1 MVSVEIKFKLLCR
14 SSLSPEAYKKHI
26 FLCLSI
32 IRYCSFRYGK
42 ELNALWTLDF
52 NHPLIK
58 MIDIW
63 NEKYRPK
70 KLSDIVGQEAN
81 TRKIESFVK
90 HRQLPHII
98 LAGPAGT
105 GKTTTAICTA
115 IELFGENWKENF
127 LELNASNERGI
138 DVIRENVKDFAR
150 IMPSNDLGFKII
162 FLDEADQLT
171 PEAQAA
177 LRRTMEIYSS
187 TTRFIFSCNY
197 SSQIILPIQ
206 SRTVVLRYK
215 PIKAEDMI
223 KRIRIIADNEGFQMD
238 QDSLEAIT
246 EISEGDLRKAV
257 NILQTIKSSGELSAA
272 KIYEISG
279 LANPKEF
286 KALLSKAVSGLFED
300 SREMLDTM
308 MIEYGLSG
316 MDIIRGLH
324 SAIRKEQI
332 SPKQKVQIIMAI
344 GESEFRLVEGSS
356 DLIQMDALLARLSY
370 IGQEFN

>member
-1 MVSVEIKFKLLCR
+1 
-14 SSLSPEAYKKHI
+14 
-26 FLCLSI
+26 
-32 IRYCSFRYGK
+32 
-42 ELNALWTLDF
+42 
-52 NHPLIK
+52 

-63 NEKYRPK
+63 IEKYRPT

-81 TRKIESFVK
+81 IRKIESFVRHK
-90 HRQLPHII
+90 QLPHLIF
-98 LAGPAGT
+98 AGPAGT
-105 GKTTTAICTA
+105 GKTTTAICIA
-115 IELFGENWKENF
+115 IELFGEDWKENF

-150 IMPSNDLGFKII
+150 IMPSNPLGYKII

-177 LRRTMEIYSS
+177 LRRTMEIYSA

-206 SRTVVLRYK
+206 SRTVVMRFK
-215 PIKAEDMI
+215 PIKSADMMS
-223 KRIRIIADNEGFQMD
+223 RIRTIAAEEGFEI
-238 QDSLEAIT
+238 DSDALEAVT
-246 EISEGDLRKAV
+246 EISEGDMRKAL

-286 KALLSKAVSGLFED
+286 KSLLSKAISGLFED
-300 SREMLDTM
+300 AREMLDTM
-308 MIEYGLSG
+308 MVENGLSG

-324 SAIRKEQI
+324 SSVRKELI
-332 SPKQKVQIIMAI
+332 SPKQKVQIIMAL
-344 GESEFRLVEGSS
+344 GEAEFRVVEGSS
-356 DLIQMDALLARLSY
+356 DLIQLDALLAKLAY

>member
-1 MVSVEIKFKLLCR
+1 
-14 SSLSPEAYKKHI
+14 
-26 FLCLSI
+26 
-32 IRYCSFRYGK
+32 
-42 ELNALWTLDF
+42 
-52 NHPLIK
+52 

-63 NEKYRPK
+63 IEKYRPTR
-70 KLSDIVGQEAN
+70 LSDVVGQEAN
-81 TRKIESFVK
+81 IRKIESFVRHK
-90 HRQLPHII
+90 QLPHLIF
-98 LAGPAGT
+98 AGPAGT
-105 GKTTTAICTA
+105 GKTTTAICIA
-115 IELFGENWKENF
+115 MELFGEDWKENF

-150 IMPSNDLGFKII
+150 IMPSNPLGYKII

-206 SRTVVLRYK
+206 SRTVVMRFK
-215 PIKAEDMI
+215 PIKAEEMMG
-223 KRIRIIADNEGFQMD
+223 RIRKIAEAEGFEID
-238 QDSLEAIT
+238 GAALEAVV
-246 EISEGDLRKAV
+246 EISEGDMRKAL
-257 NILQTIKSSGELSAA
+257 NILQTIKSSGEVSAT

-286 KALLSKAVSGLFED
+286 RSLLSKAVSGLFEEA
-300 SREMLDTM
+300 REMLDTM
-308 MIEYGLSG
+308 MVENGLSG

-324 SAIRKEQI
+324 SSVRKELI
-332 SPKQKVQIIMAI
+332 PPKQKVQVIMAL
-344 GESEFRLVEGSS
+344 GEAEYRVVEGSS
-356 DLIQMDALLARLSY
+356 DLIQLDALLAKLAY

>member
-1 MVSVEIKFKLLCR
+1 
-14 SSLSPEAYKKHI
+14 
-26 FLCLSI
+26 
-32 IRYCSFRYGK
+32 
-42 ELNALWTLDF
+42 
-52 NHPLIK
+52 

-63 NEKYRPK
+63 IEKYRPK
-70 KLSDIVGQEAN
+70 KLSDVVGQDSN
-81 TRKIESFVK
+81 TKKIESFVK
-90 HRQLPHII
+90 HRQLPHLI

-206 SRTVVLRYK
+206 SRCVVMRFK
-215 PIKAEDMI
+215 PLKPEDMI
-223 KRIRIIADNEGFQMD
+223 RRINIISESEGFQMD

-246 EISEGDLRKAV
+246 EISEGDLRKAL
-257 NILQTIKSSGELSAA
+257 NILQTIKSSGELSAS

-286 KALLSKAVSGLFED
+286 KSLISKAVGGLFED
-300 SREMLDTM
+300 SREMLDTL
-308 MIEYGLSG
+308 MIENGLSG

-324 SAIRKEQI
+324 SAVRREQI
-332 SPKQKVQIIMAI
+332 SPKQKVQIIMAL
-344 GESEFRLVEGSS
+344 GEAEFRIVEGSS
-356 DLIQMDALLARLSY
+356 DLIQLDALIAKLAY

>member
-1 MVSVEIKFKLLCR
+1 
-14 SSLSPEAYKKHI
+14 
-26 FLCLSI
+26 
-32 IRYCSFRYGK
+32 
-42 ELNALWTLDF
+42 
-52 NHPLIK
+52 

-63 NEKYRPK
+63 IEKYRPK
-70 KLSDIVGQEAN
+70 QLSDIVGQEAN
-81 TRKIESFVK
+81 IRKIESFVK
-90 HRQLPHII
+90 HKQLPHLIF
-98 LAGPAGT
+98 AGPAGT
-105 GKTTTAICTA
+105 GKTTTAICVA
-115 IELFGENWKENF
+115 IELFGEDWKENF

-206 SRTVVLRYK
+206 SRTVVMRFK
-215 PIKAEDMI
+215 PIKPEFMAQRIKVIAE
-223 KRIRIIADNEGFQMD
+223 AEGFEID
-238 QDSLEAIT
+238 SDSLEAIT
-246 EISEGDLRKAV
+246 EISEGDLRKAL
-257 NILQTIKSSGELSAA
+257 NILQTIKSSGELSAT

-286 KALLSKAVSGLFED
+286 KSLMSKALNGLFEEARD
-300 SREMLDTM
+300 TLDVM
-308 MIEYGLSG
+308 MVEHGLSG

-324 SAIRKEQI
+324 SSVRKELI
-332 SPKQKVQIIMAI
+332 PPKQKVQVIMAL
-344 GESEFRLVEGSS
+344 GESEFRMVEGSS
-356 DLIQMDALLARLSY
+356 DLIQLDALLAKLAY

>member
-1 MVSVEIKFKLLCR
+1 
-14 SSLSPEAYKKHI
+14 
-26 FLCLSI
+26 
-32 IRYCSFRYGK
+32 
-42 ELNALWTLDF
+42 
-52 NHPLIK
+52 

-63 NEKYRPK
+63 IEKYRPI

-81 TRKIESFVK
+81 IRKIDSFVRHK
-90 HRQLPHII
+90 QLPHLIF
-98 LAGPAGT
+98 AGPAGT
-105 GKTTTAICTA
+105 GKTTTAICIA

-150 IMPSNDLGFKII
+150 IMPSNPLGFKII

-206 SRTVVLRYK
+206 SRTVVMRFK
-215 PIKAEDMI
+215 PLKAEDMI
-223 KRIRIIADNEGFQMD
+223 KRIKVIAELEGFEIDNDAM
-238 QDSLEAIT
+238 EAVT
-246 EISEGDLRKAV
+246 EISEGDLRKAL
-257 NILQTIKSSGELSAA
+257 NILQTIKSSGELSAS

-286 KALLSKAVSGLFED
+286 KSLLSKAISGLFED
-300 SREMLDTM
+300 AREMLDTM
-308 MIEYGLSG
+308 MVEYGLSG

-324 SAIRKEQI
+324 SSVRRELIP
-332 SPKQKVQIIMAI
+332 PKQKVQVIMAL
-344 GESEFRLVEGSS
+344 GEAEFRMVEGSS
-356 DLIQMDALLARLSY
+356 DLIQLDALIARLSY